1 LRLSHPIRLVSAIAL
16 AIGLVW
22 LAVAAG
28 ATAALALEP
37 VSIAG
42 EDTAVDLTSA
52 VEFHSQQSASL
63 KVSTAPDRDRI
74 VRRIEVRA
82 RNAAD
87 LSHWAVFAL
96 ANNTN
101 EQIDRL
107 IVAPRYRLVGS
118 GVFWP
123 DLDSARI
130 AAITP
135 SEGFSLEPLE
145 DREAD
150 AFLITL
156 DPGAVVTLIAELRT
170 PKLPKLYLWA
180 PEAYKDTI
188 NSYTLYRGI
197 VLGIS
202 GLLAV
207 FLTILFVVRGTAMFP
222 AAAALAWSVL
232 AYVCVDFGFLDRIL
246 SVGASGQPV
255 WRAAAEVAIA
265 TSLIIFFY
273 AYLNLNRWHR
283 YFSIVAIA
291 WLLSLALLI
300 GVAIVLPDVAA
311 GIARLSIGASCLAAA
326 LLIVWMTAKGYDRAV
341 MLIPTWTLALAW
353 LYGAGMTVTGAL
365 SNDVVQAALAGGLVL
380 IVMLLGFTVMQYA
393 FAGGALAQGLVSNVE
408 RQAMALTGSG
418 YIVWDWDAARDFIHV
433 GEEAAHALGLPD
445 RALNGPVKTWIA
457 LLHPNDRD
465 RFRSALDAMSD
476 HKRGRLSL
484 TLRLRGDNGQ
494 YHWFNLK
501 ARPLLGI
508 DGEVIRCVGTV
519 ADVTDSKTAEER
531 LLRDSVHDNLT
542 GLANRQLFVTR
553 LEAVMAIARRNA
565 AARPSVFH
573 VNIDNFRDIN
583 ARHGFG
589 VGDTILL
596 TVARRLTRLLRDGD
610 SLARLG
616 ADQFAILLIS
626 ETAADKIAAFGESIR
641 RMIKAPVQFAG
652 EEIELSSSIGIST
665 WTADHTEAD
674 APMRDAEL
682 AMLHAKRFGGN
693 RIEPFR
699 PAFRAAKD
707 ERTILSEDLS
717 QAVARRQL
725 TVAYQPIFR
734 LAGRTIAGF
743 EALVRWQHPR
753 LGLVLPVD
761 FIPLA
766 ERSGAINEIGAH
778 VLETAAQDFK
788 RILQRTGEAGLFVAV
803 NISSRELL
811 RHDLVNDVDA
821 AVKKAGIPPQMLRME
836 ITESLAMENPEN
848 SSDVLSRIRALGV
861 GLSLDDF
868 GTGYSSLA
876 YLMRFPVDTLKIDKS
891 FVQARD
897 RKERLVVLRAIVAMA
912 QGLGQK
918 VVAEGIEYESDVTEL
933 MQMGCQFGQGFLFGD
948 ALPIDKVEAML
959 TREFKMAG
967 Q

>member
-1 LRLSHPIRLVSAIAL
+1 LHRIARLAGI
-16 AIGLVW
+16 
-22 LAVAAG
+22 LAVAAL
-28 ATAALALEP
+28 AAFASLRTAAALEP
-37 VSIAG
+37 VSVG
-42 EDTAVDLTSA
+42 VEDKAVDLTSA
-52 VEFHSQQSASL
+52 VELQSQQSDSL
-63 KVSTAPDRDRI
+63 KVSTAPDRDGI

-82 RNAAD
+82 RNAGELA
-87 LSHWAVFAL
+87 HWAIFAL

-101 EQIDRL
+101 EQIDRV

-130 AAITP
+130 STITP
-135 SEGFSLEPLE
+135 SEGFSLESLV

-170 PKLPKLYLWA
+170 PKLPKLYLWS
-180 PEAYKDTI
+180 PEAYKDTV
-188 NSYTLYRGI
+188 NSYTLYQGI

-246 SVGASGQPV
+246 AVGASGQPV
-255 WRAAAEVAIA
+255 WRAAAEVMVAA
-265 TSLIIFFY
+265 SLIIFFY

-283 YFSIVAIA
+283 HFSILAIV
-291 WLLSLALLI
+291 WLLALAILLA
-300 GVAIVLPDVAA
+300 VAVVLPDVAA
-311 GIARLSIGASCLAAA
+311 GIARLSIAASCIAGG
-326 LLIVWMTAKGYDRAV
+326 LLIAFMTMRGYDRAV

-418 YIVWDWDAARDFIHV
+418 YIVWDWDASRDFIHV
-433 GEEAAHALGLPD
+433 GDEAAHALGLPD
-445 RALNGPVKTWIA
+445 RALNGPVKTWLA

-465 RFRSALDAMSD
+465 RFRSALDAMVD
-476 HKRGRLSL
+476 HKRGRLAL

-494 YHWFNLK
+494 FHWFNLK

-508 DGEVIRCVGTV
+508 DGEVIRCVGTI
-519 ADVTDSKTAEER
+519 ADVTDAKVAEER

-542 GLANRQLFVTR
+542 GLPNRQLFLNR
-553 LEAVMAIARRNA
+553 LEALMAVARRNPA
-565 AARPSVFH
+565 AQPSVFH
-573 VNIDNFRDIN
+573 INIDNFRDIN

-589 VGDTILL
+589 VGDTMLL
-596 TVARRLTRLLRDGD
+596 TVARRLARLLRDGD

-616 ADQFAILLIS
+616 ADQFAILLVS

-641 RMIKAPVQFAG
+641 RMIKAPIQFAG
-652 EEIELSSSIGIST
+652 EEIELSTSIGIST
-665 WTADHTEAD
+665 RTVESAD
-674 APMRDAEL
+674 AEGTMRDAEL

-693 RIEPFR
+693 RIEPYR

-707 ERTILSEDLS
+707 ERTILSEDLR
-717 QAVARRQL
+717 QAVTRRQL
-725 TVAYQPIFR
+725 SVVYQPIYR
-734 LAGRTIAGF
+734 LAGRAIAGF

-753 LGLVLPVD
+753 LGQVSPAD

-766 ERSGAINEIGAH
+766 ERSGAINEIGAYM
-778 VLETAAQDFK
+778 LETAAQDFK
-788 RILQRTGEAGLFVAV
+788 RILQRTGEAGLFVAI

-811 RHDLVNDVDA
+811 RHDLVTEVDN
-821 AVKKAGIPPQMLRME
+821 AVKKAAIPPQMLRLE
-836 ITESLAMENPEN
+836 ITETLAMENPEN
-848 SSDVLSRIRALGV
+848 SSDVLQRLRSLGV
-861 GLSLDDF
+861 GVSLDDF

-876 YLMRFPVDTLKIDKS
+876 YLLRFPVDMLKIDKS
-891 FVQARD
+891 FVQARN
-897 RKERLVVLRAIVAMA
+897 RKERLVVLKAIVAMA

-918 VVAEGIEYESDVTEL
+918 VVAEGIEFESDVTEL
-933 MQMGCQFGQGFLFGD
+933 MAMGCQFGQGYLFGE
-948 ALPIDKVEAML
+948 AVPIDKVEAMVG
-959 TREFKMAG
+959 REFKMAG